1 MARRNPLALAL
12 AAVLAPVGA
21 AALPA
26 YEPGVAYI
34 YDNGRVEQVRRVEGR
49 TVTWAARSGR
59 TYSRSVN
66 PVAPILSWSFR
77 GESGVRR
84 VVGDPDG
91 LWPLQPGKQVR
102 FRTVNDLR
110 DEKGRRRR
118 SVHLWTCM
126 VLAKDVADTPAGR
139 FETVPIQCDRFSA
152 GTMRVLERIT
162 WRFSDEVGHYVAREA
177 RDMRDGDAEV
187 YRLHAVLPAWEAN
200 RLRVEAVATE
210 ASRTP
215 RPAPR

>member
-110 DEKGRRRR
+110 DEKGRRHARR
-118 SVHLWTCM
+118 AFRNGPDPVRSLQRRHNAGAGAHHLA
-126 VLAKDVADTPAGR
+126 L
-139 FETVPIQCDRFSA
+139 
-152 GTMRVLERIT
+152 
-162 WRFSDEVGHYVAREA
+162 
-177 RDMRDGDAEV
+177 
-187 YRLHAVLPAWEAN
+187 
-200 RLRVEAVATE
+200 LR
-210 ASRTP
+210 
-215 RPAPR
+215 